1 MGDESVP
8 FLLDQGT
15 TKTYQIPI
23 GHLDYKFIEKCTDVK
38 HLEKILRVLRSGE
51 EGCYPELTLF
61 CEKRIEHL
69 DPSSRALRKDKPA
82 ATASD
87 FTAEEWETINGE
99 LMSWVTEMNE
109 DDKKPQFLR
118 TDTLHERQDN
128 LPPVRCSSSC
138 LPANQNKKLQNKER
152 NKKNIPRD
160 YSEWDKFDVEKEC
173 SKIDEGCEENNS
185 KARFFSRPSLPIIK
199 KKIDTTGMTK
209 KEKIFIATREKE
221 KGNEAFASGDY
232 VEAVTYYTRSLSV
245 IPTAAAYNNKAQAE
259 IKLQEWDSALQDCE
273 KVLDMEP
280 GNIKALMRRATVHT
294 QLQNYQ
300 TAMEDLKKVLCVEP
314 ENAIAKKNLLEIENK
329 LKCLKPVSEIQGKG
343 KRILIQDIE
352 DSEGDEERGE
362 NTEECERSSGDKKP
376 GVPVR
381 GEAAAGEAA
390 MGNALRR
397 FHSKGGGGK
406 TADRERQ
413 KQKETTETGLKK
425 GTSEKKTQKHLSDH
439 EGEVNG
445 YLPRD
450 QKSESPETEVSRS
463 HRAGSPLA
471 GGGSSTSLP
480 PPAAKLK
487 SEGNELFKSGQFG
500 EAVLK
505 YSEAIEYV
513 IGLGEQSPDDLS
525 ILYSNRAA
533 CYLKEGNCSD
543 CVLDC
548 NRALGLQPFSL
559 KPLLRR
565 AMANESMERY
575 RQAYVDYKTVLQ
587 IDSSIQAANDSA
599 NRITKTLIDQDGPS
613 WREKLPPIP
622 VVPLAAQLHRRDG
635 GNFTSENKARS
646 TTDITREEHLQ
657 MSREKAEEKFKT
669 LKNEG
674 NDFVKKGKYEEA
686 VNKYSECMKLNTE
699 ECTIYTNRALCY
711 LKLYKYEEAKQDCDH
726 VLQIEDSNIK
736 AFYRRALAYKGLQ
749 NYQASIGDFSR
760 VLLID
765 PNVLEAKKELE
776 EVTQLLNLDGS
787 AVAGS
792 QEKQRKKITI
802 REVTESDEEEE
813 REFATSEDVVSDHV
827 TSKEA
832 VQKSVPLKTSEKLHI
847 SEPSNAYDFGQ
858 ILNAVNTNKDKAA
871 CADLLTITDPK
882 KLPVLLSNKLEGEIF
897 FIFIQSLEYYVV
909 GKDPGLVY
917 QHLFYLSKAERF
929 KVVLALLS
937 KNEKEQ
943 VQQLFDL
950 LSEKQNHEYS
960 LEDLERLK
968 KVYEL

>member
-69 DPSSRALRKDKPA
+69 DPRSRALRREKPA

-87 FTAEEWETINGE
+87 FTAEEWETINSE
-99 LMSWVTEMNE
+99 LMSWVTEINE

-118 TDTLHERQDN
+118 RDTLHERQDN
-128 LPPVRCSSSC
+128 LPPIRCSSSC
-138 LPANQNKKLQNKER
+138 LPANQNKKLQNKQR

-173 SKIDEGCEENNS
+173 SKIDEGFEESNS
-185 KARFFSRPSLPIIK
+185 KARFFSRSSLPIIE

-221 KGNEAFASGDY
+221 KGNEAFAIGDY
-232 VEAVTYYTRSLSV
+232 VEAVTYYTRSISV

-259 IKLQEWDSALQDCE
+259 IKLQDWDSALQDCE

-280 GNIKALMRRATVHT
+280 GNVKALMRRATVHN

-300 TAMEDLKKVLCVEP
+300 TAVEDLKKVLCVEP
-314 ENAIAKKNLLEIENK
+314 ENAIAKKNLLEIEKK
-329 LKCLKPVSEIQGKG
+329 LKGLKPVSETQGKG
-343 KRILIQDIE
+343 KRILIQDAE
-352 DSEGDEERGE
+352 DSEGDEERVE
-362 NTEECERSSGDKKP
+362 NTEEHERSGRDKRI
-376 GVPVR
+376 GVAVR
-381 GEAAAGEAA
+381 GEAAMGAA
-390 MGNALRR
+390 QRKL
-397 FHSKGGGGK
+397 HSRGGGS
-406 TADRERQ
+406 TAEGGQ
-413 KQKETTETGLKK
+413 AQNQKESPESRLKK
-425 GTSEKKTQKHLSDH
+425 GASEKKTQKHLSDH

-445 YLPRD
+445 CLPSD
-450 QKSESPETEVSRS
+450 GKGESPEGEKTPRSHGAGSRS
-463 HRAGSPLA
+463 A

-480 PPAAKLK
+480 AAAAKRK
-487 SEGNELFKSGQFG
+487 SEGNELFKSGRFG

-513 IGLGEQSPDDLS
+513 VGLGEQSPDDLS

-543 CVLDC
+543 CIQDC
-548 NRALGLQPFSL
+548 NRALELQPFSL

-575 RQAYVDYKTVLQ
+575 RQAYIDYKTVLQ
-587 IDSSIQAANDSA
+587 IDSSILAANDSA
-599 NRITKTLIDQDGPS
+599 NRITKTLIEQDGPS

-622 VVPLAAQLHRRDG
+622 VVPVAAQLHRWDG
-635 GNFTSENKARS
+635 GNFTSENKPRS
-646 TTDITREEHLQ
+646 TTDINTEEELQ
-657 MSREKAEEKFKT
+657 MNREKAEEKFKT

-674 NDFVKKGKYEEA
+674 NDCVKKGKYEEA

-749 NYQASIGDFSR
+749 NYQASVDDFNR
-760 VLLID
+760 VLLLD

-776 EVTQLLNLDGS
+776 EVTQLLNLDSS

-792 QEKQRKKITI
+792 QQKQRKKITI
-802 REVTESDEEEE
+802 QEVTESDEQEE
-813 REFATSEDVVSDHV
+813 RQFATSEDVVTDHV

-832 VQKSVPLKTSEKLHI
+832 TQKSVPLKSSEKLRV

-858 ILNAVNTNKDKAA
+858 IINAVNTNKDIAA

-882 KLPVLLSNKLEGEIF
+882 KLPVLLSNKLEGETF
-897 FIFIQSLEYYVV
+897 LIFIESLEYYVV

-937 KNEKEQ
+937 KSEKEQ

-950 LSEKQNHEYS
+950 LSENQNDRYS
-960 LEDLERLK
+960 LEDLESLK

>member
-15 TKTYQIPI
+15 TKTYKIPI

-51 EGCYPELTLF
+51 EGYYPELTLC

-69 DPSSRALRKDKPA
+69 DPGSRALRKDKPA

-87 FTAEEWETINGE
+87 FTAEEWKTISGE

-109 DDKKPQFLR
+109 DDKKPQFL
-118 TDTLHERQDN
+118 TTETLHERQDN
-128 LPPVRCSSSC
+128 LPPIRCSSSC
-138 LPANQNKKLQNKER
+138 LPANQNQKLQNKRR

-185 KARFFSRPSLPIIK
+185 KGRFFSRPSLPIIE
-199 KKIDTTGMTK
+199 KKIDTTGMTV

-221 KGNEAFASGDY
+221 KGNEAFAIGDY
-232 VEAVTYYTRSLSV
+232 LEAVTYYSRSISV

-259 IKLQEWDSALQDCE
+259 IKLQDWDNALQDCE

-280 GNIKALMRRATVHT
+280 GNVKALMRHATVHN

-300 TAMEDLKKVLCVEP
+300 AAIEDLTKVLCVEP
-314 ENAIAKKNLLEIENK
+314 ENAIAKKNLLEIEKK
-329 LKCLKPVSEIQGKG
+329 LKGLKPASESQGKG

-352 DSEGDEERGE
+352 DAEGDEERRE
-362 NTEECERSSGDKKP
+362 NREEHDRTSGDKKIGLP
-376 GVPVR
+376 VGGV
-381 GEAAAGEAA
+381 AAAEEAD
-390 MGNALRR
+390 MGNAHRK
-397 FHSKGGGGK
+397 FHSKGGGSK
-406 TADRERQ
+406 AEDRETQ
-413 KQKETTETGLKK
+413 KQKESAESRLKE
-425 GTSEKKTQKHLSDH
+425 GTSEKKPQKHLSDH

-445 YLPRD
+445 YLCSD
-450 QKSESPETEVSRS
+450 QKSESPEAEICRS
-463 HRAGSPLA
+463 HGAGSQSA

-480 PPAAKLK
+480 PAAAKLK

-513 IGLGEQSPDDLS
+513 SGLGEQSPDDLS

-543 CVLDC
+543 CIQDC
-548 NRALGLQPFSL
+548 NRALELQPFSL

-565 AMANESMERY
+565 AMANEAMERY
-575 RQAYVDYKTVLQ
+575 RQAYIDYKTVLQ

-613 WREKLPPIP
+613 WREKLPRIP
-622 VVPLAAQLHRRDG
+622 VVPVAAQLHRWDG
-635 GNFTSENKARS
+635 GNCASENKPRS
-646 TTDITREEHLQ
+646 TTDTNRGEQLQMEREE
-657 MSREKAEEKFKT
+657 AEEKFKM

-674 NDFVKKGKYEEA
+674 NVFVKKGKYEEA
-686 VNKYSECMKLNTE
+686 VNKYSECMKLNTK

-749 NYQASIGDFSR
+749 NYQASVDDFNR

-765 PNVLEAKKELE
+765 PNVLEAKRELE
-776 EVTQLLNLDGS
+776 EVTQLLNLDSS
-787 AVAGS
+787 AAAGG

-802 REVTESDEEEE
+802 QEVSESDEEE
-813 REFATSEDVVSDHV
+813 RQFATSEDVTDHV

-832 VQKSVPLKTSEKLHI
+832 VEKCVPLQTSEKLHI
-847 SEPSNAYDFGQ
+847 SEPSNAYEFGQ
-858 ILNAVNTNKDKAA
+858 IINAVNTNKDKAA
-871 CADLLTITDPK
+871 CADLLTITDPQ
-882 KLPVLLSNKLEGEIF
+882 KLPVLLSNKLEGEILL
-897 FIFIQSLEYYVV
+897 IFIQSLEYYVL

-929 KVVLALLS
+929 KVVLALLT

-950 LSEKQNHEYS
+950 LTENQSDQYS
-960 LEDLERLK
+960 LEDLESLK

>member
-1 MGDESVP
+1 MGDEPVP
-8 FLLDQGT
+8 YFLDQGT
-15 TKTYQIPI
+15 TKTYKIPI

-51 EGCYPELTLF
+51 EGCYPELTLC

-69 DPSSRALRKDKPA
+69 DPRSRALRKDKPA

-87 FTAEEWETINGE
+87 FTAEEWETINDE

-109 DDKKPQFLR
+109 DDNKPQYLR
-118 TDTLHERQDN
+118 TDALHERQDN
-128 LPPVRCSSSC
+128 LPPIRCSSSC
-138 LPANQNKKLQNKER
+138 LPANQNKNLQNKLR

-185 KARFFSRPSLPIIK
+185 KARFFSRPSLPIIE
-199 KKIDTTGMTK
+199 KKIDTTGMTM
-209 KEKIFIATREKE
+209 KEKIYIATREKE
-221 KGNEAFASGDY
+221 KGNEAFAIGDFA
-232 VEAVTYYTRSLSV
+232 EAVTYYTRSISV

-259 IKLQEWDSALQDCE
+259 IKLQDWGGALQDCE
-273 KVLDMEP
+273 KVLEMEP
-280 GNIKALMRRATVHT
+280 DNVKALIRHATVHN
-294 QLQNYQ
+294 QLKNYQ
-300 TAMEDLKKVLCVEP
+300 TAVEDLNRVLHIEP
-314 ENAIAKKNLLEIENK
+314 ENTIAKKNLLEIEKK
-329 LKCLKPVSEIQGKG
+329 LKELKPVSETQGKG

-352 DSEGDEERGE
+352 DSDDDEERGE
-362 NTEECERSSGDKKP
+362 NREEHEGSSRNKTIS
-376 GVPVR
+376 VPVG
-381 GEAAAGEAA
+381 GEAAAEEGA
-390 MGNALRR
+390 MGNAQRK

-406 TADRERQ
+406 AEDRDT
-413 KQKETTETGLKK
+413 QKEKESNESGLKK
-425 GTSEKKTQKHLSDH
+425 STAEKKRQKRSSDH
-439 EGEVNG
+439 QSEVNG
-445 YLPRD
+445 YLQSD
-450 QKSESPETEVSRS
+450 QKSESSEAELSGPQG
-463 HRAGSPLA
+463 AGSQAA
-471 GGGSSTSLP
+471 GGGSSASLP
-480 PPAAKLK
+480 PAAAKLK

-505 YSEAIEYV
+505 YSEAIDYV
-513 IGLGEQSPDDLS
+513 IGLGEPSPDDLS
-525 ILYSNRAA
+525 VLYSNRAA

-543 CVLDC
+543 CIQDC
-548 NRALGLQPFSL
+548 NRALELQPFSL

-575 RQAYVDYKTVLQ
+575 RQAYVDYKIVLQ

-622 VVPLAAQLHRRDG
+622 VVPVAAQQHRWDG
-635 GNFTSENKARS
+635 GNFTSENKPKS
-646 TTDITREEHLQ
+646 TTDINREEQLQ
-657 MSREKAEEKFKT
+657 MDREKAEEEFKT

-699 ECTIYTNRALCY
+699 ECAIYTNRALCY

-749 NYQASIGDFSR
+749 NYQASLDDFNR

-765 PNVLEAKKELE
+765 PDVLEAKKELE
-776 EVTQLLNLDGS
+776 EVTQLLNLDSGAVPGS
-787 AVAGS
+787 P
-792 QEKQRKKITI
+792 QKPRKKITI
-802 REVTESDEEEE
+802 QEVTDEQEEG
-813 REFATSEDVVSDHV
+813 EFATSEVTDHV
-827 TSKEA
+827 DCESL
-832 VQKSVPLKTSEKLHI
+832 PLKSSEKLRI
-847 SEPSNAYDFGQ
+847 SEPSNPYDFGQ
-858 ILNAVNTNKDKAA
+858 MINAVNTTKDKAA
-871 CADLLTITDPK
+871 CAELLTITDPK
-882 KLPVLLSNKLEGEIF
+882 KMPVLLSNKLEGEIF
-897 FIFIQSLEYYVV
+897 LIFIQSLEYYIV
-909 GKDPGLVY
+909 GKDPGLAY

-950 LSEKQNHEYS
+950 LSENQNHQYS
-960 LEDLERLK
+960 LDDLESLK

>member
-1 MGDESVP
+1 MGDESLP
-8 FLLDQGT
+8 FFMDQGT
-15 TKTYQIPI
+15 TKTFQIPI
-23 GHLDYKFIEKCTDVK
+23 GHLDYRFIEKCTDVK
-38 HLEKILRVLRSGE
+38 HLEKILRILRSGE

-69 DPSSRALRKDKPA
+69 DPRSRALRKEKPA

-118 TDTLHERQDN
+118 TDSLHERQDN
-128 LPPVRCSSSC
+128 LPPIRCSSC
-138 LPANQNKKLQNKER
+138 FAANQNKNVRNKER
-152 NKKNIPRD
+152 NKKNTPRD
-160 YSEWDKFDVEKEC
+160 YSEWEKFDVEKEC
-173 SKIDEGCEENNS
+173 SKIDESCEESNS
-185 KARFFSRPSLPIIK
+185 KARSFSRPSLPVIR

-232 VEAVTYYTRSLSV
+232 VEAVAYYTRSVSV
-245 IPTAAAYNNKAQAE
+245 IPTAVAYNNKAQAE
-259 IKLQEWDSALQDCE
+259 IKLQNWDSALQDCE

-280 GNIKALMRRATVHT
+280 GNIKALMRRATVHS

-300 TAMEDLKKVLCVEP
+300 AAIEDLSRVLCVEP
-314 ENAIAKKNLLEIENK
+314 QNAIAKKNLLEVEKK
-329 LKCLKPVSEIQGKG
+329 LKGLKPVSDTQGKG

-352 DSEGDEERGE
+352 DSEEI
-362 NTEECERSSGDKKP
+362 
-376 GVPVR
+376 GVPV
-381 GEAAAGEAA
+381 GGAAAAGEAA
-390 MGNALRR
+390 MGNAQRK
-397 FHSKGGGGK
+397 FHSKGGGSK
-406 TADRERQ
+406 AENRETQ
-413 KQKETTETGLKK
+413 KQKESTESGLKK
-425 GTSEKKTQKHLSDH
+425 GTSEKNTQRQLSDC
-439 EGEVNG
+439 ECEVNG
-445 YLPRD
+445 CLHSD
-450 QKSESPETEVSRS
+450 QKSESPEAEEVSGS
-463 HRAGSPLA
+463 LEAGSQST
-471 GGGSSTSLP
+471 GGGNSISLP
-480 PPAAKLK
+480 PAAAKLK

-500 EAVLK
+500 EAVFK

-513 IGLGEQSPDDLS
+513 TGLGERSPDDLS

-543 CVLDC
+543 CIQDC
-548 NRALGLQPFSL
+548 NRALELQPFSL

-565 AMANESMERY
+565 AMANECMERY
-575 RQAYVDYKTVLQ
+575 RQAYIDYKTVLQ

-599 NRITKTLIDQDGPS
+599 NRITKALIDQDGPR

-622 VVPLAAQLHRRDG
+622 VVPVAAQLHRWDG
-635 GNFTSENKARS
+635 GNFTSENMPRCPTEIKREQLLMN
-646 TTDITREEHLQ
+646 REE
-657 MSREKAEEKFKT
+657 AEQKFKT
-669 LKNEG
+669 LKTEG
-674 NDFVKKGKYEEA
+674 NDLVKEGKYEEA
-686 VNKYSECMKLNTE
+686 VNKYSECMKLNTK
-699 ECTIYTNRALCY
+699 ECAIYTNRALCY
-711 LKLYKYEEAKQDCDH
+711 LKLCKYEEAKQDCDH

-749 NYQASIGDFSR
+749 NYQASIDDLNR

-776 EVTQLLNLDGS
+776 ELTQLLNVDSS
-787 AVAGS
+787 AAAGS

-802 REVTESDEEEE
+802 QEVTGSDEEEE
-813 REFATSEDVVSDHV
+813 RPFATSDVTDGI

-832 VQKSVPLKTSEKLHI
+832 VQESVSLKTSEKLPI
-847 SEPSNAYDFGQ
+847 SEPANAYDFGQ
-858 ILNAVNTNKDKAA
+858 IINAVNSNNDKAA
-871 CADLLTITDPK
+871 CAKLLTITDPK
-882 KLPVLLSNKLEGEIF
+882 KLPVLLSNKLEGDIF
-897 FIFIQSLEYYVV
+897 LFFIQSLEYYVV

-937 KNEKEQ
+937 KSEKEQ
-943 VQQLFDL
+943 VQQLFRL
-950 LSEKQNHEYS
+950 LPENQNNQYS
-960 LEDLERLK
+960 SEDLESLK

>member
-8 FLLDQGT
+8 YLLDQGT

-51 EGCYPELTLF
+51 EGCYPDLTLF

-69 DPSSRALRKDKPA
+69 DPGSRALRKDRPA

-99 LMSWVTEMNE
+99 LMSWVTEMHE
-109 DDKKPQFLR
+109 DDHKPQVLR
-118 TDTLHERQDN
+118 TDMLLEGQDN

-138 LPANQNKKLQNKER
+138 LPANQNEKLQNKQR

-173 SKIDEGCEENNS
+173 SKIDEGGEENNS
-185 KARFFSRPSLPIIK
+185 KSRFFNRPSLPLIE

-232 VEAVTYYTRSLSV
+232 VEAVTYYTRSISV
-245 IPTAAAYNNKAQAE
+245 LPTAAAYNNKAQAE
-259 IKLQEWDSALQDCE
+259 IKLQDWDSALQDCE

-280 GNIKALMRRATVHT
+280 GNIKALMRRATVNN
-294 QLQNYQ
+294 QLKNYE
-300 TAMEDLKKVLCVEP
+300 TAIEDLNKVLCIEP
-314 ENAIAKKNLLEIENK
+314 ENALAKKNLLETEKK
-329 LKCLKPVSEIQGKG
+329 LIGLKPVSKTESKG
-343 KRILIQDIE
+343 KRILIEEIE
-352 DSEGDEERGE
+352 DSEGSEERGE
-362 NTEECERSSGDKKP
+362 NAEECGRSSEDK
-376 GVPVR
+376 GR
-381 GEAAAGEAA
+381 RQAAGPAA
-390 MGNALRR
+390 MGSAQRKAQGAKAEGKERR
-397 FHSKGGGGK
+397 RDP
-406 TADRERQ
+406 ADP
-413 KQKETTETGLKK
+413 K
-425 GTSEKKTQKHLSDH
+425 GTAEEGGQRPEQQQG
-439 EGEVNG
+439 EGEADG
-445 YLPRD
+445 YSDGEGAR
-450 QKSESPETEVSRS
+450 
-463 HRAGSPLA
+463 GSPA
-471 GGGSSTSLP
+471 AQQPPGAHGDGATSLP
-480 PPAAKLK
+480 PAAAELK
-487 SEGNELFKSGQFG
+487 REGNELFKGGQFA
-500 EAVLK
+500 EAVLR
-505 YSEAIEYV
+505 YSEAIEHV
-513 IGLGEQSPDDLS
+513 VGLGEQIPDDLS

-543 CVLDC
+543 CIQDC
-548 NRALGLQPFSL
+548 NRALELQAFSL

-565 AMANESMERY
+565 AMAYESMERY

-587 IDSSIQAANDSA
+587 IDSSIQAANDSV
-599 NRITKTLIDQDGPS
+599 NRITKTLIDQDGSS

-622 VVPLAAQLHRRDG
+622 VVPVAAHLHRWDG
-635 GNFTSENKARS
+635 GCFTSEVKPSS
-646 TTDITREEHLQ
+646 TTDTNREEQLQ
-657 MSREKAEEKFKT
+657 MNREKAEEEFKT
-669 LKNEG
+669 LKKEG
-674 NDFVKKGKYEEA
+674 NEFVMNGKYEEA
-686 VNKYSECMKLNTE
+686 VKKYSECVKLNDK

-749 NYQASIGDFSR
+749 NYQASVDDLNK

-765 PNVLEAKKELE
+765 PNVLEAKNELE
-776 EVTQLLNLDGS
+776 QVTQLLHLGS
-787 AVAGS
+787 STVTGS
-792 QEKQRKKITI
+792 LQKQRKKISVQ
-802 REVTESDEEEE
+802 EVTESDEQEE
-813 REFATSEDVVSDHV
+813 RQFAASEDVVTDDD
-827 TSKEA
+827 TSKEE
-832 VQKSVPLKTSEKLHI
+832 VQKSTLLKTSEKLTI
-847 SEPSNAYDFGQ
+847 SEPSNAYDFSKV
-858 ILNAVNTNKDKAA
+858 INVVNANKDKVA
-871 CADLLTITDPK
+871 CADLLTVTDPK
-882 KLPVLLSNKLEGEIF
+882 KLPVLLSNKLEVETF
-897 FIFIQSLEYYVV
+897 LIFIQSLEHYVL

-929 KVVLALLS
+929 KVVLCLLS

-950 LSEKQNHEYS
+950 LAENQNQYS
-960 LEDLERLK
+960 SEDLESLK